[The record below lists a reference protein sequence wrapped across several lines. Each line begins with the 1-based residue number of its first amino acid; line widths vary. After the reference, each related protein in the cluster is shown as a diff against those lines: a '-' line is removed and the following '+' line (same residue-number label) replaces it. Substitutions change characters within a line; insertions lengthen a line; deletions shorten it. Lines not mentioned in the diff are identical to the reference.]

1 MTMEERKTIDD
12 VIQHLNAIKRAY
24 GNIKVVISKD
34 SEQNALGDILFFDVR
49 QIYQDEYYNGENDT
63 TTVVIITPNI

>member
-1 MTMEERKTIDD
+1 MEKTIDD

-34 SEQNALGDILFFDVR
+34 SEQNELGDILFFDVR

>member
-1 MTMEERKTIDD
+1 MTKNISD
-12 VIQHLNAIKRAY
+12 VIKVLNDVKKAY
-24 GNIKVVISKD
+24 GDIKVVISKD

-49 QIYQDEYYNGENDT
+49 QIYKDEYYNGDNDA

>member
-1 MTMEERKTIDD
+1 MTKNISD
-12 VIQHLNAIKRAY
+12 VIKTLNSIKKAY
-24 GNIKVVISKD
+24 GDIKVVISKD

-49 QIYQDEYYNGENDT
+49 QIHQDEYYNGETDT

>member
-1 MTMEERKTIDD
+1 MTKNISD
-12 VIQHLNAIKRAY
+12 VIKTLNSIKKAY
-24 GNIKVVISKD
+24 GDIKVVISKD

-49 QIYQDEYYNGENDT
+49 QIHQDEYYNGENDT